1 MKSKRFFVLGLV
13 SLTLFQFVW
22 SSPGFALLG
31 PLASWMTTTNGFG
44 PPQTTFA
51 DPFGDI
57 GGPMDIG
64 DGYRW
69 NVPVI
74 TYGFD
79 RSFLDYFGT
88 NGVAAVEDAI
98 QTLNDLP
105 PASTVVLS
113 NYPAQGPKINYTAQ
127 ALNLYNLKSMTLALL
142 LEQMGL
148 AQPTRFVYVLRQFD
162 PTVMYPNSP
171 FLSSQFWG
179 PGGVISNQ
187 IVLRNFDPETLVA
200 SIYVNDQLY
209 TGILDITLWPN
220 QTLNYAIPLSIPVN
234 PLANGFAAAD
244 WLSIPSAGNFFDGL
258 TRDDVGGLRYLLS
271 PENISFETLLQSV
284 HPVMRGWYDRRGHA
298 FANGA
303 WRPGIDKIAFVP
315 QPVDSRGS
323 RFLPATYDFKDLY
336 LKNGRV
342 TWQLVK
348 RHLTRPDI
356 LFCAADTGENRS
368 FTPFFVRTGT
378 TNWLNNT
385 VLNGNTNG
393 EGPGVIQGPI
403 KITFHKLGPAVVTG
417 SFGTFFYN
425 QSWGSFD
432 VTTNLP
438 VIYPSA
444 SDSDDSQQFT
454 IRLRFFDTDFSPA
467 VQLTNLTWH
476 LSVPIGGQASLQ
488 ISTNQ
493 SDWTSLAT
501 ATNVGSVT
509 EWYYDDSD
517 NPPKYFRAIPQ

>member
-1 MKSKRFFVLGLV
+1 MKSKRLFALGLV
-13 SLTLFQFVW
+13 SLTLFPFAW

-31 PLASWMTTTNGFG
+31 PFAMWMTTTNGFG

-57 GGPMDIG
+57 GGPMDMG
-64 DGYRW
+64 GGYRW

-74 TYGFD
+74 TYGYD

-88 NGVAAVEDAI
+88 NGVAAVEGAI
-98 QTLNDLP
+98 KILNDLP
-105 PASTVVLS
+105 TASTIVLS

-127 ALNLYNLKSMTLALL
+127 AQNLYDLKSMTLALL

-148 AQPTRFVYVLRQFD
+148 AQPTRFIYVLRQFD

-171 FLSSQFWG
+171 FLSSLFWG

-187 IVLRNFDPETLVA
+187 IVLRNFDPETLGPGTG
-200 SIYVNDQLY
+200 VNDQLY
-209 TGILDITLWPN
+209 TGILDISLWPN
-220 QTLNYAIPLSIPVN
+220 QTLAYAIPFSIPAN
-234 PLANGFAAAD
+234 PLANGLAAAD
-244 WLSIPSAGNFFDGL
+244 WLWAPSGGSFFDGL
-258 TRDDVGGLRYLLS
+258 TRDDVGGLRDLLA
-271 PENISFETLLQSV
+271 PQNINYETLLGSV
-284 HPVMRGWYDRRGHA
+284 HPLEREWSARRPHR
-298 FANGA
+298 FVNGA
-303 WRPGIDKIAFVP
+303 WRPGINKIRFVP
-315 QPVDSRGS
+315 QRVNSRGS
-323 RFLPATYDFKDLY
+323 RFLPTTCRFKDVFIE
-336 LKNGRV
+336 ND
-342 TWQLVK
+342 TIMWQAVE
-348 RHLTRPDI
+348 RQVARPDI
-356 LFCAADTGENRS
+356 LFCAADTGENKS
-368 FTPFFVRTGT
+368 DTPFFARTGT
-378 TNWLNNT
+378 TNWLNNAL
-385 VLNGNTNG
+385 LNGNTNG

-403 KITFHKLGPAVVTG
+403 QITFHKLGPAVVTG

-444 SDSDDSQQFT
+444 SDSDDSQFT

-467 VQLTNLTWH
+467 VQLTNITWH
-476 LSVPIGGQASLQ
+476 LSVLIGGRASLQ

-501 ATNVGSVT
+501 VTNVGSVT